1 MKKISIKKDN
11 NILVSNYLDDF
22 FDPKEVYIPIINK
35 ASLNIKSNTV
45 KKGELLFSNT
55 QNKTFSPISGTLK
68 NIVTL
73 NNQKY
78 LVIKNNFKEEQRKKN
93 KKKLKYDK
101 KEIIDLIN
109 KYYPNFNIQKVS
121 NTLYFKVLTD
131 DIYNANNNF
140 IFKKYLDEVLDILD
154 IIREV
159 YDFVEVAILLKENDA
174 ENINLFSNILGRY
187 PFISIT
193 LLPDIYPIAN
203 NLLLEKHFNK
213 KINIINV
220 DEVLNILEAVF
231 YHQPLLDCYVTISGN
246 ISNPVVVKVK
256 KGTNLNEVLER
267 LNIKE
272 SKAHINNVLNKSVNL
287 ANLILDEN
295 IKSILFFNEEEKEKP
310 CISCGKCLKVCPMG
324 CEPILNKKMDKCISC
339 GLCEYVCPSFL
350 KLRGDK

>member
-1 MKKISIKKDN
+1 M
-11 NILVSNYLDDF
+11 
-22 FDPKEVYIPIINK
+22 
-35 ASLNIKSNTV
+35 
-45 KKGELLFSNT
+45 
-55 QNKTFSPISGTLK
+55 
-68 NIVTL
+68 
-73 NNQKY
+73 
-78 LVIKNNFKEEQRKKN
+78 
-93 KKKLKYDK
+93 
-101 KEIIDLIN
+101 
-109 KYYPNFNIQKVS
+109 
-121 NTLYFKVLTD
+121 
-131 DIYNANNNF
+131 
-140 IFKKYLDEVLDILD
+140 
-154 IIREV
+154 
-159 YDFVEVAILLKENDA
+159 AILLKENDA

-272 SKAHINNVLNKSVNL
+272 TKAHINNVLNKSVNL
-287 ANLILDEN
+287 DNLILDEN

-324 CEPILNKKMDKCISC
+324 CEPILNKKMEKCISC